1 MAVNDFIGLSAK
13 NFMKYYLALWVLV
26 ISQVSQ
32 AAEPL
37 SSNDVNK
44 WMETRIATH
53 KLQNRFRAEADQYDD
68 VVVAFFKARDRYLQ
82 QVGYT
87 RARFEEHE
95 QRIAEAHD
103 YILNRSDAI
112 AEKSRRDADLA
123 EAQSAPDPA
132 LDPETQ
138 EMIAMMRQVGTSE
151 AEIQKMLD
159 AMRQVPDVIA
169 QSNAMMD
176 KVDDQLAARVA
187 PDIPAVE
194 PWLEELD
201 ALYSWLAGNRPN
213 PPSL

>member
-1 MAVNDFIGLSAK
+1 MAVEKVIGPTAK
-13 NFMKYYLALWVLV
+13 NFIRGCVALVALV
-26 ISQVSQ
+26 ISVVSL

-37 SSNDVNK
+37 SSNDVKK
-44 WMETRIATH
+44 WSETRIETH
-53 KLQNRFRAEADQYDD
+53 KLQNRFRAQADQYDD
-68 VVVAFFKARDRYLQ
+68 VVVAFFAARDRYLQ

-87 RARFEEHE
+87 RVRFEDHE
-95 QRIAEAHD
+95 RRISEAHD
-103 YILNRSDAI
+103 YILNRSDAM
-112 AEKSRRDADLA
+112 ADKRERDATLA
-123 EAQSAPDPA
+123 EAKAAPDPA

-159 AMRQVPDVIA
+159 AMRRVPDAIA

-176 KVDDQLAARVA
+176 GVDDQLYARVA

-194 PWLEELD
+194 QWREEL
-201 ALYSWLAGNRPN
+201 AMLYDWLAGNRAD

>member
-1 MAVNDFIGLSAK
+1 
-13 NFMKYYLALWVLV
+13 
-26 ISQVSQ
+26 
-32 AAEPL
+32 
-37 SSNDVNK
+37 
-44 WMETRIATH
+44 
-53 KLQNRFRAEADQYDD
+53 
-68 VVVAFFKARDRYLQ
+68 
-82 QVGYT
+82 
-87 RARFEEHE
+87 
-95 QRIAEAHD
+95 
-103 YILNRSDAI
+103 
-112 AEKSRRDADLA
+112 
-123 EAQSAPDPA
+123 
-132 LDPETQ
+132 
-138 EMIAMMRQVGTSE
+138 MMRQVGTSE

>member
-1 MAVNDFIGLSAK
+1 MAVNTLIGRSAK
-13 NFMKYYLALWVLV
+13 NFKQAYLALWLLML
-26 ISQVSQ
+26 SQLSL

-37 SSNDVNK
+37 SSNDVKK

-53 KLQNRFRAEADQYDD
+53 KLQDRFRAKADQYDD
-68 VVVAFFKARDRYLQ
+68 VVVAFFEARDRYLQ

-87 RARFEEHE
+87 RERFESHE
-95 QRIAEAHD
+95 GRISEAHD
-103 YILNRSDAI
+103 YILNRDDALEDKRERE
-112 AEKSRRDADLA
+112 AALA
-123 EAQSAPDPA
+123 EAKAAPDPA

-138 EMIAMMRQVGTSE
+138 EMVAMMRQVGTSE

-159 AMRQVPDVIA
+159 ALRQVPDALA

-176 KVDDQLAARVA
+176 EVDNQLYVRVA

-194 PWLEELD
+194 PWREQLD
-201 ALYSWLAGNRPN
+201 TLYSWLAGNRPN